1 MKKSGRVIKINYV
14 QKRKKERV
22 GRARQTNLPA
32 KFTSKL
38 SDKERTRRR
47 SKHST
52 YPQRKRKM
60 ASDIG
65 CCSSKFMLYMVIIIG
80 LVTFAGLM
88 AGLTLGLMSLG
99 LVDLEVLIKSGRPQD
114 RIHAAKIF
122 PVVKNQHLLLC
133 TLLIGNSLAMEALPI
148 FLDKL
153 VPPWAAVLASVT
165 LILMFGE
172 ILPQAVCTRY
182 GLTVGATLAP
192 LVRVLL
198 LLFFPISYPISK
210 VLDWMLGKGHAVLL
224 RRAELKTF
232 VNFHGNEAGRGGD
245 LTHDETTII
254 TGALELTEKT
264 AKDAMTPISK
274 AFSLDLDATLNLETL
289 NAIMTMGHS
298 RVPVYAGKPT
308 NIIGLFLVKNLL
320 AVDPEDAVP
329 LKKMIIRKIPRVSED
344 LPLYDILN
352 EFQKGHSHIA
362 VVYKDLNANKETP
375 KNEFKDSCRKRGKT
389 ETSHEKGD
397 SEVGSTSAIPNKKAA
412 LDSDDNQTAATKN
425 DGGQQI
431 KKSPP
436 STPPAFKKRH
446 KGCSFCILDVEKA
459 PIPEFPSNE
468 EVVGVITME
477 DVIEEL
483 LQEEILDETDEYV
496 NIHNRIKINMHASQ
510 DKAPQ
515 STSLP
520 SANDASVTGTA
531 SPTSLLSMAPTPTL
545 SVSSGTSLTSS
556 PTTTNQV
563 SEGDSSK
570 NQ

>member
-1 MKKSGRVIKINYV
+1 
-14 QKRKKERV
+14 
-22 GRARQTNLPA
+22 
-32 KFTSKL
+32 
-38 SDKERTRRR
+38 
-47 SKHST
+47 
-52 YPQRKRKM
+52 M
-60 ASDIG
+60 ASDVG
-65 CCSSKFMLYMVIIIG
+65 CCSSQFMLYMVIIVG

-114 RIHAAKIF
+114 RIHAAKIL

-153 VPPWAAVLASVT
+153 VPPWAAILVSVT

-192 LVRVLL
+192 LVRALL

-362 VVYKDLNANKETP
+362 VVYKDLNANKDTS

-389 ETSHEKGD
+389 ETSHGKGD
-397 SEVGSTSAIPNKKAA
+397 SEVGYTSAIPNKKAA

-425 DGGQQI
+425 DGGQRI

-436 STPPAFKKRH
+436 SNPAYKKRH

-483 LQEEILDETDEYV
+483 LQVKMQSLFHG
-496 NIHNRIKINMHASQ
+496 IHI
-510 DKAPQ
+510 
-515 STSLP
+515 
-520 SANDASVTGTA
+520 
-531 SPTSLLSMAPTPTL
+531 MA
-545 SVSSGTSLTSS
+545 
-556 PTTTNQV
+556 
-563 SEGDSSK
+563 
-570 NQ
+570 